1 MGWLMGS
8 SWCGVSII
16 GRMVIDM
23 NKTQVRTLEQVG
35 QVLWCTEVLHA
46 VVAGALSLA
55 TPAFA
60 GQIEPVL
67 VARAGAATSFT
78 RSA

>member
-1 MGWLMGS
+1 MGS
-8 SWCGVSII
+8 SWCGVSIS

-35 QVLWCTEVLHA
+35 QVLWGTEALH
-46 VVAGALSLA
+46 
-55 TPAFA
+55 
-60 GQIEPVL
+60 
-67 VARAGAATSFT
+67 AGAATSFT